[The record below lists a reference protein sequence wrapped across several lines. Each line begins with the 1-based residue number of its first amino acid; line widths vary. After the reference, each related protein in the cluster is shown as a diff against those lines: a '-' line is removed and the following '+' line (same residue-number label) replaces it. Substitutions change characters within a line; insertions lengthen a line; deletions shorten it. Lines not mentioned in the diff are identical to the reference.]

1 MSDNHIM
8 TNILKR
14 LLAEATRKNE
24 SAGIVI
30 LKEAGDDW
38 LFLAL
43 VKEDGRYDITK
54 GIREKDEDVFNCAKR
69 EAFEEADISETDL
82 YFKWGNISN
91 SYGRG
96 TAFVAITNAS
106 PQIKPN
112 PETGLREHIE
122 VKWVPYKEMVENV
135 SNFLVPSIKWAY
147 KVAKS

>member
-1 MSDNHIM
+1 M

-69 EAFEEADISETDL
+69 EAFEEADISEADL

-96 TAFVAITNAS
+96 TAFIAITNAS

>member
-1 MSDNHIM
+1 M